1 MSVPPPFKKTCPCTI
16 LPPPFLNFLY
26 SPPPPSGKVIKIY
39 SLPFKKGARGPN
51 YAKSEAVYGTGAQTR
66 FGKKSAGKLKALQI
80 ESIQTAVFHT
90 ALLNYIF
97 YFLDKSI

>member
-1 MSVPPPFKKTCPCTI
+1 M
-16 LPPPFLNFLY
+16 
-26 SPPPPSGKVIKIY
+26 
-39 SLPFKKGARGPN
+39 
-51 YAKSEAVYGTGAQTR
+51 YGTGAQTR

-97 YFLDKSI
+97 YFLDKSIQNDL